1 MSVPGVYPGGV
12 PCDPVYPPLFCG
24 PPFEEPEE
32 PEPLEPEDPPE
43 EPELPDPLEE
53 PEEPEEP
60 ELPEPEP
67 VLREPELDPPELLE
81 EDPPELL
88 EPLEVAGLRLAAAW
102 AAATASA

>member
-24 PPFEEPEE
+24 PPLEEPED
-32 PEPLEPEDPPE
+32 PEPLELDEP
-43 EPELPDPLEE
+43 EPELPDPL
-53 PEEPEEP
+53 EEP